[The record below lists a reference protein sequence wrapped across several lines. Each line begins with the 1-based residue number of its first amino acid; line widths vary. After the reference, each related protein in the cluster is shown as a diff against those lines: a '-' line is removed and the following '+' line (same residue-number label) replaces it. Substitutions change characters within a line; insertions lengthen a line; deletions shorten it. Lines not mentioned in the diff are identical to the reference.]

1 MDEVLH
7 ALAVLGIN
15 PVSDA
20 HGQGFVGALMEGARA
35 CLMED
40 ASPYCRLR
48 VVWSVAVLQV

>member
-1 MDEVLH
+1 MLH
-7 ALAVLGIN
+7 ALAVLGIT
-15 PVSDA
+15 PVSNA

-35 CLMED
+35 RLMED